1 MKKKMG
7 RPRLST
13 KGVAVAGFS
22 VRMPA
27 EEVKAINDAIQ
38 ASGKSKPD
46 WLRSVL
52 LRAARKKT
60 GKTQ

>member
-7 RPRLST
+7 RPRLSA
-13 KGVAVAGFS
+13 KDVSVAGFS

-27 EEVKAINDAIQ
+27 AEAKAINDAIQ
-38 ASGKSKPD
+38 ASGKSKPN

-52 LRAARKKT
+52 LRAAQKKA
-60 GKTQ
+60 GK